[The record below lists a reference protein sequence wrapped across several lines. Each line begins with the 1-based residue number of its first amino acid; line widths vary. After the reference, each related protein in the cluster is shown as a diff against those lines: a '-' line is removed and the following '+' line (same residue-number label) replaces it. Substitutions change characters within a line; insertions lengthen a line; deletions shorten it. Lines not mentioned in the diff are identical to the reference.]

1 MNRRQAVPPP
11 APHLDQVHEPSWPAR
26 RALSLRRRFPGRLGV
41 FALLVVSI
49 VSSAAFC
56 FLVYAVH
63 DPTMFRS
70 RAAVLMPIVTPLLA
84 WPVYTLLLRLVDD
97 LQDEIGR
104 RRDSEAVLRMHATY
118 DDLTGLANR
127 RTVMAVLAQRV
138 RDARVHAV
146 AMFDLDHFKAVNDT
160 YGHAVGDEVLVVVAR
175 AAQHAVGE
183 RGMVGRLGGEEFVL
197 VIDDC
202 DDLLGLLADVA
213 EAVRTADCVVPCT
226 VSIGATVVQ
235 LDDTVD
241 SALLRAD
248 GFMYLAKD
256 AGRDRFV
263 VDEEIL
269 APLEVPAPVTRRD
282 PVAVDQERQAAE
294 LLPRQ
299 RDLT

>member
-1 MNRRQAVPPP
+1 MERRQAVPLL
-11 APHLDQVHEPSWPAR
+11 APHLDQAHEPSRLGR
-26 RALSLRRRFPGRLGV
+26 RALSLRRRFPGRSGV
-41 FALLVVSI
+41 LALLAVS
-49 VSSAAFC
+49 VLSSAAFC

-70 RAAVLMPIVTPLLA
+70 RAAVLMPILTPLLA

-160 YGHAVGDEVLVVVAR
+160 HGHAVGDEVLVVVAR
-175 AAQHAVGE
+175 AAQQVVGE
-183 RGMVGRLGGEEFVL
+183 RGLVGRLGGEEFVL

-202 DDLLGLLADVA
+202 EDLLGLLADVA
-213 EAVRTADCVVPCT
+213 EAVRTADCAVPCT

-235 LDDTVD
+235 PDDTVD

-248 GFMYLAKD
+248 GFMYLAKG

-263 VDEEIL
+263 VDEELL
-269 APLEVPAPVTRRD
+269 APVELPDPVARRD
-282 PVAVDQERQAAE
+282 PAVVDLERQAAGHM
-294 LLPRQ
+294 PRQ
-299 RDLT
+299 RDLA